1 MKIAANFAGLNIQMM
16 ITLKVVLI
24 TIALVT
30 TAVLALSIRIV
41 LVKDGK
47 FPETHISRNKAMKN
61 KGIHCVKTMDRME
74 QTKID
79 IQNKY
84 KDVTLIK

>member
-1 MKIAANFAGLNIQMM
+1 M

-24 TIALVT
+24 AIALVSL
-30 TAVLALSIRIV
+30 AILALSIRIV

-47 FPETHISRNKAMKN
+47 FPETHISRNKEMKK

-74 QTKID
+74 QAKIELR
-79 IQNKY
+79 NRY
-84 KDVTLIK
+84 KNVTILK